1 MNRVLVP
8 TVHHLP
14 DTYGTYGTMYSWVN
28 ARCNHSAV
36 GRRCNASPSIVYM
49 PYHDWWFR
57 DSNFAF
63 VPRGYSKAEC
73 AQACLARSNLVVKE
87 LQDGGIAAL
96 HVRRIAEATGSLSR
110 VWNVDMQLK
119 LERLLQIAPA
129 LLSEFKPSWG
139 WVFGEYLYEYSH
151 WTYTDV
157 DIVFGRLN
165 SESYAALISN
175 LCQSPQA

>member
-1 MNRVLVP
+1 MNRVL
-8 TVHHLP
+8 VHHLP
-14 DTYGTYGTMYSWVN
+14 DTYGTMHSWVN

-36 GRRCNASPSIVYM
+36 GRRCNAPHLSFTCHTMIGGLGTATLLLFHEVTQKQS
-49 PYHDWWFR
+49 
-57 DSNFAF
+57 
-63 VPRGYSKAEC
+63 VPE
-73 AQACLARSNLVVKE
+73 ACLARSNIEVKE

>member
-1 MNRVLVP
+1 MNRVL
-8 TVHHLP
+8 VHHLP
-14 DTYGTYGTMYSWVN
+14 DTYGTMHSWSMRVAIILPWVGGAMPPHLSFTCHTMIGGLGTATLLLFHEVTQKQS
-28 ARCNHSAV
+28 
-36 GRRCNASPSIVYM
+36 
-49 PYHDWWFR
+49 
-57 DSNFAF
+57 
-63 VPRGYSKAEC
+63 VPE
-73 AQACLARSNLVVKE
+73 ACLARSNIEVKE